1 MVRELIL
8 VLALVGLGA
17 EGGCAKSLTANEMP
31 RPRAGLW
38 ARVTVLNGTTDT
50 GQVCLAGK
58 PLHVFAACPGE
69 TFSQPSA
76 GVFEAENKC
85 QEGGGAYS
93 DIKSRYTGDFKT
105 SYVDNGTGLLAT
117 VGKPPFVSKSQNTYT
132 FVGPSCP
139 PGLAPVDL
147 D

>member
-1 MVRELIL
+1 MVRGLIF
-8 VLALVGLGA
+8 VLAAAGLGVL
-17 EGGCAKSLTANEMP
+17 GGCAKPLTLSDMP

-38 ARVTVLNGTTDT
+38 NRISVQNGTTDA

-76 GVFEAENKC
+76 GVFESENKC
-85 QEGGGAYS
+85 PMGGGALS

-105 SYVDNGTGLLAT
+105 SYVEDGTGMLAT
-117 VGKPPFVSKSQNTYT
+117 VGKPLFVTKSQNTFT
-132 FVGPSCP
+132 FVAPSCP
-139 PGLAPVDL
+139 PGMAPIDL

>member
-1 MVRELIL
+1 MIRELIL
-8 VLALVGLGA
+8 MLTLAPLGA
-17 EGGCAKSLTANEMP
+17 VIGCAKPLTLGDMP

-38 ARVTVLNGTTDT
+38 TRVNVRDGMTDT
-50 GQVCLAGK
+50 RQVCLAGK

-76 GVFEAENKC
+76 GVFESENKC
-85 QEGGGAYS
+85 DQGGDGLS

-105 SYVDNGTGLLAT
+105 SYVDDGVGILTV
-117 VGKPPFVSKSQNTYT
+117 VGKPPFVSKSQTTYT

-139 PGLAPVDL
+139 PGMAPVDTY
-147 D
+147 